1 MGCVLEEEEEEAED
15 EDSVKQDPPAFLV
28 SRKDWMTVGNA
39 EEGSGLQ
46 EDKEFCLGCF
56 YLTNVFLL

>member
-1 MGCVLEEEEEEAED
+1 
-15 EDSVKQDPPAFLV
+15 
-28 SRKDWMTVGNA
+28 MTMGNA

-46 EDKEFCLGCF
+46 EEDKEFCLGRF